1 MARTRA
7 RLEDSMT
14 CPRGTTPEHRFGRHA
29 ELISVPAIRAVLY
42 LLCLVC
48 LAAGCAK
55 SPHGPPF
62 EPAPPPPDHR
72 GRVYLYRA
80 DDRGSLASV
89 RITID
94 GLEVGRF
101 RNNEYETLELPAGT
115 HHLRAGLRGF
125 GLLAWGWNDHR
136 FRLKP
141 GETAYLEISVRL
153 TARSAPDVPGLEI
166 PGRQSGAASENVFI
180 VPRSAKEALPDLEVA
195 TRLARS
201 GAAEN

>member
-1 MARTRA
+1 
-7 RLEDSMT
+7 MT

-29 ELISVPAIRAVLY
+29 ELISVPAIRAV
-42 LLCLVC
+42 LCLVC

-80 DDRGSLASV
+80 DVRGSLASV

-101 RNNEYETLELPAGT
+101 RNLEYETLELPAGT

-153 TARSAPDVPGLEI
+153 TARPAPDAPGLEI

-180 VPRSAKEALPDLEVA
+180 LRVSAEEALSDLA
-195 TRLARS
+195 LTTRLPRPETV
-201 GAAEN
+201 GN